1 MSSITNNKLGVTSYL
16 DTVRGYLKSL
26 QFRNAF
32 QGALQPIVAIII
44 ALLIGAILI
53 LIVGENPIDAYAAL
67 FKGAVGSPSAW
78 LRTLRMATPLLF
90 TGLAAAVAFRA
101 GIINLGIEGSLYLG
115 ALASA
120 LTGIYISPL
129 MPMVFRIPVSVMAGV
144 LAGGLWAYIPGY
156 MKIRLRVDEVV
167 STLMLNYIA
176 IQLVDFI
183 VYNYF
188 QDPIDGANAER
199 ATTVHIPATARLP
212 FLSSDYS
219 LSIGI
224 LFGIAL
230 IILFVWIYSRSK
242 WGYESDMTG
251 FNRKFS
257 KFGGVNITK
266 IALTTFVI
274 SGMLGG
280 LAGTTEILGSYG
292 RYVGGFSTG
301 LGFDG
306 ITIALMGRL
315 NPVGVFISA
324 IFFAA
329 LKNGGASMELAT
341 NVPRDIVVV
350 IQGLILLIV
359 TAQVLFAALKIG
371 WRTRAEE

>member
-1 MSSITNNKLGVTSYL
+1 
-16 DTVRGYLKSL
+16 
-26 QFRNAF
+26 
-32 QGALQPIVAIII
+32 
-44 ALLIGAILI
+44 
-53 LIVGENPIDAYAAL
+53 
-67 FKGAVGSPSAW
+67 
-78 LRTLRMATPLLF
+78 MATPLLF